1 MLGTGLSRRDLVL
14 IVEMMTFEKQL
25 ESDSFDMS
33 ARRGR
38 QLESVPSAVM
48 DEVLAKISTL
58 FES

>member
-1 MLGTGLSRRDLVL
+1 
-14 IVEMMTFEKQL
+14 MMTFEKHV
-25 ESDSFDMS
+25 ESASFDMS